1 MKITK
6 TIMLAVLA
14 VLLASM
20 VFLSGCGESEEERQ
34 ERIAREQA
42 RQAELERQREE
53 AKRQREELNK
63 LVEETVAGCNAIEDG
78 YNKSFCF
85 AEEAVR
91 LKQEG
96 KNAVNLVCDQ
106 SNSTDMCYFYAATML
121 KNPVYCKQV
130 EDETGCKLVSTKEF
144 CKISDLENT
153 ADCLRNQAY
162 FISMVDYKEAEKIC
176 AKVRARYPRAIA
188 GPDDLTCD
196 DINWTARKNDNSS
209 MRDRFTVMYFLLD
222 LAGFHIV
229 EEYRKY

>member
-20 VFLSGCGESEEERQ
+20 VFLSGCGESEEEMQ

-42 RQAELERQREE
+42 RQAELERQRAE
-53 AKRQREELNK
+53 AERQREELNN

-85 AEEAVR
+85 AEDAVR

-121 KNPVYCKQV
+121 KNPGYCENV
-130 EDETGCKLVSTKEF
+130 EDKTGCMLVSSERF
-144 CKISDLENT
+144 CDTADLENT

-162 FISMVDYKEAEKIC
+162 FMSMIDYREAMKIC
-176 AKVRARYPRAIA
+176 SKVDAMYSRSIP

-222 LAGFHIV
+222 LAGFRIV